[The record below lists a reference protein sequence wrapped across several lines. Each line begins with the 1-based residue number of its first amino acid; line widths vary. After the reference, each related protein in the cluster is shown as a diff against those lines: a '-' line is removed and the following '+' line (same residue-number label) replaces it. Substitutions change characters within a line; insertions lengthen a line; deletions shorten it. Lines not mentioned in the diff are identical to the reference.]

1 MKNIL
6 ISGSYSVGKSTLI
19 DTLEKKIP
27 EKDRVV
33 TYDLARWWLDKNR
46 KNAQD
51 ITNEERREM
60 QLNVC
65 AGYIGAIKQSTHSK
79 IMALMDGSL
88 IEAYAYSE
96 GVLGEETMDRIT
108 EYLLDY
114 HEHSIAYVIPPTIPL
129 EHDGLRH
136 TDKEY
141 RVYIHERIM
150 QVLEAFGI
158 PHHVILS
165 QTPEERAEEIYNLH
179 FHE

>member
-6 ISGSYSVGKSTLI
+6 VSGSFSVGKSTLL
-19 DTLEKKIP
+19 TELEKKIP
-27 EKDRVV
+27 EKERIV
-33 TYDLARWWLDKNR
+33 TQDLARWWLERNR

-51 ITNEERREM
+51 LTEDERREL

-65 AGYIGAIKQSTHSK
+65 AGYIGALKQSKHSK

-88 IEAYAYSE
+88 IEAYPYSE
-96 GVLGEETMDRIT
+96 GVLGEETMDRIA
-108 EYLLDY
+108 EHLIDY
-114 HEHSIAYVIPPTIPL
+114 HEHSIAYVIPPTISL
-129 EHDGLRH
+129 ENDGLRH

-141 RVYIHERIM
+141 RVYIHNRII

-165 QTPEERAEEIYNLH
+165 QTPEERAQEIYNLH
-179 FHE
+179 FHK